1 MHWFFV
7 FTPTTLITFEYFRAK
22 FNDLLSFFRIND
34 PYRLLGLLILFFII
48 SLPVFLFSPG
58 LTWQELNSFI
68 VGTKINE
75 GLRPYSELIDST
87 PLLTQWMYGVFNWIS
102 GQHITLRHTLA
113 FLILFF
119 QAAYIGFVFIN
130 RKAYTETTYIPSVL
144 FCLLCCISFDV
155 ISITGTL
162 LASGFLLLAIN
173 NIFREIE
180 FREPNDSSLVKS
192 GVYLGLASLSV
203 FSYIIFFFAAILI
216 LAFFT
221 RSSIRRQLLF
231 LIGFLLPHTLLLSY
245 YYLLDQHSELINYFY
260 KANLLADE
268 HVFLNTKTLLILSSV
283 PIAYFI
289 ISFFTLNRASRLTNY
304 QSQLLQAMFL
314 WLIAGVVHLFFTRSL
329 RPQSLLPLFPP
340 LSFLLTHFLL
350 SIHRKRFAEIHIWVF
365 TIGILLT
372 SYLVRNNFFS
382 NTGYSGMIVK
392 ENSPSVPDKRIL
404 IFDDDYS
411 PYLNNPLAT
420 GFSEWALYKN
430 IVEAPEYPEN
440 ILTVSKQFALEKPE
454 VIIDPN
460 NLLAAFFQHLPGLEE
475 QYDRK
480 ENIYY
485 LKSVNGSD

>member
-1 MHWFFV
+1 M
-7 FTPTTLITFEYFRAK
+7 
-22 FNDLLSFFRIND
+22 
-34 PYRLLGLLILFFII
+34 
-48 SLPVFLFSPG
+48 PVFLFSPG

-68 VGTKINE
+68 VGEKLNQ
-75 GLRPYSELIDST
+75 GLRPYVELIDST

-102 GQHITLRHTLA
+102 GQNITLRHSLA

-119 QAAYIGFVFIN
+119 QAGYIGLVFIN

-155 ISITGTL
+155 VSITGTL

-173 NIFREIE
+173 SIFREIE

-203 FSYIIFFFAAILI
+203 FSYVIFFFAAILI

-221 RSSIRRQLLF
+221 RSSLRRQFLF
-231 LIGFLLPHTLLLSY
+231 LVGFILPHALLLSY
-245 YYLLDQHSELINYFY
+245 YYLLDQQIDLLNYFY
-260 KANLLADE
+260 KANLFADE
-268 HVFLNTKTLLILSSV
+268 RLFQNTKTLLILSSV

-289 ISFFTLNRASRLTNY
+289 ISFFTLNRATRLTNY

-314 WLIAGVVHLFFTRSL
+314 WLLAGVVHLFFTRSL

-350 SIHRKRFAEIHIWVF
+350 SINRKRFAEIHIWVF

-382 NTGYSGMIVK
+382 ESGYEGMIVK
-392 ENSPSVPDKRIL
+392 ESSPALVDKRIL
-404 IFDDDYS
+404 ILGDDYS
-411 PYLNNPLAT
+411 PYMRNQLAT
-420 GFSEWALYKN
+420 GFSEWAIYKK
-430 IVEAPEYPEN
+430 IFEEPDYYEN
-440 ILTVSKQFALEKPE
+440 ILTVNNQFALEKPE

-460 NLLAAFFQHLPGLEE
+460 NLFAPFFRHLPELEK
-475 QYDRK
+475 QYHK
-480 ENIYY
+480 NGNVYY
-485 LKSVNGSD
+485 IKKVNGAN